1 MIINEL
7 SEKVFSELES
17 LFLIPLGMKF
27 QKYTFGFG
35 TYVYKLQRR
44 KLGLKFEFRKVK
56 WFGIN
61 LHN

>member
-17 LFLIPLGMKF
+17 LFLIPLGMQF

-35 TYVYKLQRR
+35 MLTN
-44 KLGLKFEFRKVK
+44 FREEKDT
-56 WFGIN
+56 
-61 LHN
+61 LR